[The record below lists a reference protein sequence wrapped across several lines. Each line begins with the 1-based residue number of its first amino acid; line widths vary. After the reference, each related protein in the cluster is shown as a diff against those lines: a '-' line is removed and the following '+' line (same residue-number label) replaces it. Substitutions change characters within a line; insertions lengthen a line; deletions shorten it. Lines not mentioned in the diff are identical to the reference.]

1 LVHPTLRKLGISF
14 AMGGIAIA
22 LILITQSILVGLTGV
37 QLTNSISDLGSSA
50 GQVFSNPM
58 LLVVT
63 LISMTVTGVIIMGV
77 AVIRT
82 KLARRFGFEPQTISF
97 NMKRKGGLV
106 LSFLFIGIVTSLI
119 FGGFN
124 DFIANASPDQELN
137 SLQGFISAILSG
149 NIGLVLAIFVT
160 IAVFGALANLVG
172 HLWKPV
178 TAIADHHAHN
188 R

>member
-1 LVHPTLRKLGISF
+1 
-14 AMGGIAIA
+14 MGGVAII
-22 LILITQSILVGLTGV
+22 LILLSQTILVATTGV
-37 QLTNSISDLGSSA
+37 ALTNSISDLGTSA
-50 GQVFSNPM
+50 GQAFSNPI

-63 LISMTVTGVIIMGV
+63 LFSMIITGVIIMAV

-82 KLARRFGFEPQTISF
+82 KLAKHFGFAPQSISF
-97 NMKRKGGLV
+97 NVKRKGGLV

-124 DFIANASPDQELN
+124 DFIANASPNQDLN
-137 SLQGFISAILSG
+137 SLNGFITAILSG
-149 NIGLVLAIFVT
+149 NIGLVVAIFVT

-178 TAIADHHAHN
+178 TAIADHHAQGH
-188 R
+188 